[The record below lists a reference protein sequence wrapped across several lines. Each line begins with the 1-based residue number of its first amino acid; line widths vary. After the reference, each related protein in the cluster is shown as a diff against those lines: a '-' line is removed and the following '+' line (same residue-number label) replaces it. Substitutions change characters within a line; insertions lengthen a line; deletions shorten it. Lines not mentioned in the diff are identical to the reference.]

1 MLGLFIILNFI
12 ISAISDI
19 GLNILSR
26 LSISPDA
33 VRALKP
39 YFQSHSLLVSA
50 GYAGI
55 TVVTVLIITMLISKL
70 VFKFLYP
77 KNVKELALFI
87 LLAAP
92 IGYIADLIIY
102 YFQLFGPLMNAYYKK
117 AGAGFW
123 GSAAFIFSIFISFLL
138 TSVLHLSILK
148 IRKVTV

>member
-1 MLGLFIILNFI
+1 MMIGLFIILNFI

-39 YFQSHSLLVSA
+39 YFQSHSLLISA

-92 IGYIADLIIY
+92 IGYVADLIIY
-102 YFQLFGPLMNAYYKK
+102 YFQLFGPLMNAYYKI

-138 TSVLHLSILK
+138 TSLL
-148 IRKVTV
+148 R

>member
-1 MLGLFIILNFI
+1 
-12 ISAISDI
+12 
-19 GLNILSR
+19 
-26 LSISPDA
+26 
-33 VRALKP
+33 
-39 YFQSHSLLVSA
+39 
-50 GYAGI
+50 
-55 TVVTVLIITMLISKL
+55 MLISKL

-92 IGYIADLIIY
+92 IGYVADLIIY
-102 YFQLFGPLMNAYYKK
+102 YFQLFGPLMNSYYKK

>member
-77 KNVKELALFI
+77 KNVKELALCI

-92 IGYIADLIIY
+92 IGYVADLIIY
-102 YFQLFGPLMNAYYKK
+102 YFQLFGTSLNDYYKK
-117 AGAGFW
+117 AGVGFW
-123 GSAAFIFSIFISFLL
+123 GSAAFVFSIIFSFLISK
-138 TSVLHLSILK
+138 ILK
-148 IRKVTV
+148 SVNI

>member
-12 ISAISDI
+12 ISAISDV

-33 VRALKP
+33 VKALKP
-39 YFQSHSLLVSA
+39 YFQSHSPIVSA

-77 KNVKELALFI
+77 KNIRELTLFI

-92 IGYIADLIIY
+92 IGYVADLIIY
-102 YFQLFGPLMNAYYKK
+102 YFRLFGPLMNEYYKK

-138 TSVLHLSILK
+138 TSLLP
-148 IRKVTV
+148 

>member
-77 KNVKELALFI
+77 KNIKELALFI

-92 IGYIADLIIY
+92 IGYVADLIIY

>member
-1 MLGLFIILNFI
+1 MMIGLFIILNFI

-26 LSISPDA
+26 LSTSPDA

-39 YFQSHSLLVSA
+39 YFQSHSLLISA

-77 KNVKELALFI
+77 KNVKELTLFI
-87 LLAAP
+87 LLAVP
-92 IGYIADLIIY
+92 IGYVADLIIY
-102 YFQLFGPLMNAYYKK
+102 YFQLFGPLMNDYYKK

-123 GSAAFIFSIFISFLL
+123 GSTAFIFSIFISFLL
-138 TSVLHLSILK
+138 TSVLRHYTFGVK
-148 IRKVTV
+148 I

>member
-26 LSISPDA
+26 LSTSPDA
-33 VRALKP
+33 IRALKP
-39 YFQSHSLLVSA
+39 YFQSHSLLISA

-55 TVVTVLIITMLISKL
+55 TVVNVLIITMLISKL
-70 VFKFLYP
+70 VFNFLYP
-77 KNVKELALFI
+77 KNVKELTLFI
-87 LLAAP
+87 LLAVP
-92 IGYIADLIIY
+92 IGYVADLIIY

-138 TSVLHLSILK
+138 TSLLRHY
-148 IRKVTV
+148 

>member
-70 VFKFLYP
+70 VFNFLYP
-77 KNVKELALFI
+77 KNVSELTLFI

-92 IGYIADLIIY
+92 IGYVADLVIY
-102 YFQLFGPLMNAYYKK
+102 YFQLFGPLMNDYYKK

-138 TSVLHLSILK
+138 TSLL
-148 IRKVTV
+148 R